1 MKAGFKTID
10 CDRHVVEPIDM
21 WDNYLEKRFKHYN
34 VQMGGRFTLAT
45 RIGGVLQND
54 DSLGSPGS
62 GMATDPIWR
71 RKFKH
76 GMTHNFEP
84 QAYLEDMDAEGVDI
98 AVCFTG
104 IGLYATWGDNLD
116 PDLSAAMCRAYN
128 NWLYDFMSHDPARL
142 KGVCL
147 LPLQDIELAAQ
158 ELRRCATEL
167 GMVGIFWRPNP
178 HMGRLMSDRA
188 YDPIYAIAEE
198 YGVNISVHEGI
209 QNRLPWFPQGR
220 VQTHFAHHAA
230 CHPMEQMAACLAM
243 SSGGVFDR
251 FPNLTVSFLESGAG
265 WLPYW
270 LERLDQ
276 QVVKPDAQRGLRR
289 RAQAVRVLPARPGL
303 RFLRGRRRSPP
314 HHRARSGRRRHHV
327 GVRLP
332 PPRRNDRLPA
342 RPRHPDQRGGR
353 HPRLHEATALGQPG
367 QVLQPEGV
375 AARRRLPPPSAPA
388 FSGNDDA
395 WGECGS

>member
-21 WDNYLEKRFKHYN
+21 WDNYLEKRFQHYN
-34 VQMGGRFTLAT
+34 VQMGGRFSLAT

-71 RKFKH
+71 KKFKH

-104 IGLYATWGDNLD
+104 IGLYATWGDDLD

-128 NWLYDFMSHDPARL
+128 NWLYDFMSHNPERL

-147 LPLQDIELAAQ
+147 LPLQDIELAAE

-220 VQTHFAHHAA
+220 VQTRFAHHAA

-243 SSGGVFDR
+243 TSGGVLDR

-276 QVVKPDAQRGLRR
+276 QVANPMLNEGYGGEHKPSEYFRRG
-289 RAQAVRVLPARPGL
+289 QAFVSCEAGEEALPIIER
-303 RFLRGRRRSPP
+303 
-314 HHRARSGRRRHHV
+314 
-327 GVRLP
+327 
-332 PPRRNDRLPA
+332 
-342 RPRHPDQRGGR
+342 
-353 HPRLHEATALGQPG
+353 ALGGGVTMWASDYPHRDAMIDFPNG
-367 QVLQPEGV
+367 LDILTSVEGV
-375 AARRRLPPPSAPA
+375 TPDFMKLLLWDNPSRC
-388 FSGNDDA
+388 FNLKV
-395 WGECGS
+395 